1 MKIRLL
7 RSLLAIAVLLAGAA
21 GFWPAAT
28 ATAAPLAQ
36 GNLLNNGNMESFAG
50 SGVATGWDPWWETIA
65 NPGNGSLNYS
75 AVPTWIQEGNH
86 VFVESG
92 SLSQHI
98 GHSWDPWH
106 AGIRQT
112 ISVPPGSTVHI
123 TAFGRVFAS
132 TPDFPAP
139 SDTAVN
145 AHMQIGAEPNG
156 SIDWA
161 SGTVKWGGTAS
172 PHDTW
177 GQFNLDV
184 TAGAAGKVTIFLSAN
199 YIGDS
204 RYHLDT
210 WWDNASASITDSGP
224 GPAPTSGGGNN
235 PPPATNPPP
244 AATAFKVPT
253 PDADGNVVY
262 VVQSGDT
269 LYRIAGITGVSVDQ
283 IRTLNGLT
291 SDILSIGQRLIIVK
305 GAAAATA
312 TTAPPATAA
321 ATAGGNATTAVTA
334 AASATVSGAATDAA
348 QGGTPQAP
356 GGTAVAQVTA
366 TPGTGTVCALLWNDK
381 NGDGIRDATE
391 ALLPGG
397 QIAVVEIATG
407 KPVQAYTTDGISEP
421 HCFKGLPAGQYTV
434 SFAAPAGYNATT
446 VTSTPLDVVIGVTK
460 VLEFG
465 AQPSAAVANQPA
477 ARPSNTALLTAL
489 LFAGGVVF
497 LLLAAG
503 VAAFLFLR
511 RPG

>member
-1 MKIRLL
+1 MKSHML
-7 RSLLAIAVLLAGAA
+7 RSLLAMAVLLAGAA

-28 ATAAPLAQ
+28 ATAAPIAQ
-36 GNLLNNGNMESFAG
+36 GNLLNNGNMESFAS

-65 NPGNGSLNYS
+65 NPGNGSLNY
-75 AVPTWIQEGNH
+75 AAIPTWIQEGNH

-123 TAFGRVFAS
+123 TAYGRVFAS

-145 AHMQIGAEPNG
+145 ARMQIGAEPNG

-184 TAGAAGKVTIFLSAN
+184 TAGAAGKVTIFLAAN
-199 YIGDS
+199 FIGDS

-210 WWDNASASITDSGP
+210 WWDNVSASITGSGP
-224 GPAPTSGGGNN
+224 GPAPTSSGGGGN

-244 AATAFKVPT
+244 AATAFKTPT
-253 PDADGNVVY
+253 PDADGNIIY
-262 VVQSGDT
+262 VVQNGDT

-305 GAAAATA
+305 SAAAAATA
-312 TTAPPATAA
+312 TTAPPATA
-321 ATAGGNATTAVTA
+321 TAGGNATAAVTEAAVTA
-334 AASATVSGAATDAA
+334 TGAATGAA
-348 QGGTPQAP
+348 SGTPQAP
-356 GGTAVAQVTA
+356 GGTPAAQVTASA
-366 TPGTGTVCALLWNDK
+366 TPGTGTVCALLWIDK

-434 SFAAPAGYNATT
+434 SFAAPAGYNPTT
-446 VTSTPLDVVIGVTK
+446 VTSTPLDVEIGVTK
-460 VLEFG
+460 ALEFG

-511 RPG
+511 RPS